1 MTHSL
6 LIFFSFSIGG
16 SSHSVVGRGTMSGKL
31 DTRTV
36 SIFQDA
42 TLVNETVDVEYV
54 AGQVVNY
61 SLPAAASEVVVAV
74 ESSAI
79 QRQPVVILAYTISE
93 PLVTIGYL
101 PERSKGVARG
111 IVLTEESDEQC
122 LKLRDFAADRTA
134 AAATT
139 RSFPRKNLWIDEG
152 ERTKMLTLTFDV
164 SRRESKSSS
173 PAYQGV
179 LIVSYRLPLITW
191 KFLHTL
197 TISDTHKGGAASAS
211 GGAPY
216 FAKHRASLV
225 TSVKLDSHVAMISG
239 LTGVMDKVN
248 LINKRLGHASQRT
261 QNVGYGGAPR
271 RTTMMKAFRAS
282 PQEETAV
289 LETTASP
296 SQTASEFGVSQDEGL
311 GYWTFENMEFSPLG
325 GVSMALVRDKLIS
338 VFLANTI
345 NYSAAMGDSRS
356 VSQTLVFSFDER
368 TAVGGG
374 GGRSKQSETQLVLNE
389 IEPGALQ
396 VYIDGLLVNDSLML
410 TSETNM
416 LNLGTLPAI
425 ALVRETDGT
434 SLRHNYTQ
442 ERLVL
447 INRSATPIQVVYVS
461 DSDIRRIKRVETK
474 QEGEEGYET
483 REEFKALTIPAER
496 AAHVFEPIQVA
507 AKARLVHVHRLYSTE
522 AAAVIVETTTS

>member
-1 MTHSL
+1 
-6 LIFFSFSIGG
+6 
-16 SSHSVVGRGTMSGKL
+16 MSGKL

-42 TLVNETVDVEYV
+42 TLVNETIDVDCG
-54 AGQVVNY
+54 AGHVVGY
-61 SLPAAASEVVVAV
+61 SIPAAASEVVVAV
-74 ESSAI
+74 ESSAS
-79 QRQPVVILAYTISE
+79 QQQPVVILAYTISE
-93 PLVTIGYL
+93 PIVTIGYL
-101 PERSKGVARG
+101 PDRSKVVARG
-111 IVLTEESDEQC
+111 IALTEESDEHC
-122 LKLRDFAADRTA
+122 LKMRDIDSLRQNHP
-134 AAATT
+134 T

-152 ERTKMLTLTFDV
+152 ERTKLITISFDV
-164 SRRESKSSS
+164 SRREIKSGSQS
-173 PAYQGV
+173 YQGV

-197 TISDTHKGGAASAS
+197 TISDTHKGTAAS
-211 GGAPY
+211 GAPY
-216 FAKHRASLV
+216 FTKHKASLV
-225 TSVKLDSHVAMISG
+225 TSVKIDSHVAMISG

-248 LINKRLGHASQRT
+248 LVNKRLGHASQRM
-261 QNVGYGGAPR
+261 QNVGYGGVPR
-271 RTTMMKAFRAS
+271 RTTMMKSFRAS
-282 PQEETAV
+282 APEESAV

-296 SQTASEFGVSQDEGL
+296 AHAAGEFGVAQDEGL

-325 GVSMALVRDKLIS
+325 GVSMALVRDKLIT
-338 VFLANTI
+338 VFVANTI
-345 NYSAAMGDSRS
+345 NYSAALGDSRS

-368 TAVGGG
+368 MAASA
-374 GGRSKQSETQLVLNE
+374 RSKQSETQLVLNE

-461 DSDIRRIKRVETK
+461 DSEIRRIKRVDIK

-507 AKARLVHVHRLYSTE
+507 ARARLVHVHRLYSTE
-522 AAAVIVETTTS
+522 TATAVDTAS